1 MHMHMYSD
9 LFSKSESSFLERRFE
24 FVTCQEWLSG
34 EHAGLG
40 VSHRFETGL
49 WVFAAGDARAIGI
62 ICTGGF
68 SEGISSLVISAKG

>member
-1 MHMHMYSD
+1 MHMHMYSNF
-9 LFSKSESSFLERRFE
+9 FSKSESSFLERR

-40 VSHRFETGL
+40 VSHRFETGV
-49 WVFAAGDARAIGI
+49 WVSAAGDSGALGI